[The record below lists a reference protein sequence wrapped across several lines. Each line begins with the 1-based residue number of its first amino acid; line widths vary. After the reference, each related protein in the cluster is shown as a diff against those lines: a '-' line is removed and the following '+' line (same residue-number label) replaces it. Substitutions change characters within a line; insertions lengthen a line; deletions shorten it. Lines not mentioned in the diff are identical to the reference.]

1 MKLHEAFNVLRG
13 DVVAFIGAGG
23 KTSTLIGLGHELAEI
38 GWRVLATTTAFIHQ
52 DQLNLLPCAL
62 RYDSGHEAISSAL
75 TEHHFVFL
83 HGDIIDGMVYGCP
96 QPYIRQLMDTIDSDV
111 LLVKADFADSRL
123 MKAPL
128 ENEPLIPADTSL
140 VIPVASLSV
149 LGQPFDDEHV
159 YNLKAIHA
167 RYGFPMDKPI
177 KSPWLAQ
184 VLRDET
190 LGLRGVP
197 EGRRI
202 VAFLNRTPTKGYGRA
217 RARLVAR
224 LALRKSRLYGVAIGS
239 VRGVDP
245 VHEVRRPIGAII
257 LAAGM
262 STRMGE
268 HKVLLPWTKEKTII
282 EHIIDQ
288 LMRSR
293 IDHITVVTGHMS
305 KEVKAIVEPLGVKV
319 VFNRGYK
326 SGEMLSSL
334 KAGLRSM
341 PDNVAT
347 TFVVLGD
354 QPRIQPRV
362 LYQLSTMYAQT
373 GHDLIAPSFEHK
385 RGHPLL
391 IGRRYWTEILG
402 ISRQGSLRDV
412 MKRYADDILYVNV
425 NTDSIL
431 RDVDTPDDYEQE
443 RLRAGLGRYD

>member
-1 MKLHEAFNVLRG
+1 MKLYEAFNVLRG
-13 DVVAFIGAGG
+13 DVIAFIGAGG
-23 KTSTLIGLGHELAEI
+23 KTSALIGLGHELADM
-38 GWRVLATTTAFIHQ
+38 GWRVLATTTAFIHEE
-52 DQLNLLPCAL
+52 QLDLMPCAL
-62 RYDSGHEAISSAL
+62 RYDCGREVMSQAL

-83 HGDIIDGMVYGCP
+83 HGDVIDGLVYGCP
-96 QPYIRQLMDTIDSDV
+96 PPYIPQLMDTIDSDV
-111 LLVKADFADSRL
+111 LLIKADVSDGRL
-123 MKAPL
+123 MKAPRQ
-128 ENEPLIPADTSL
+128 NEPVIPSDTSL

-149 LGQPFDDEHV
+149 LGQPFDDTHV
-159 YNLKAIHA
+159 YNINAIHK
-167 RYGFPMDKPI
+167 RYGFPKDKPI

-190 LGLRGVP
+190 LGLKGVP
-197 EGRRI
+197 KGRRI
-202 VAFLNRTPTKGYGRA
+202 VAFLNRTPAKGYARA

-224 LALRKSRLYGVAIGS
+224 LALRKSRFYGVAIGS
-239 VRGVDP
+239 VRGSDP
-245 VHEVRRPIGAII
+245 IHEVRRPLGAII

-268 HKVLLPWTKEKTII
+268 HKVLLPWTKKKTII

-288 LMRSR
+288 LRRSQ

-305 KEVKAIVEPLGVKV
+305 KEVKAIVEPLGVKT

-362 LYQLSTMYAQT
+362 LYQLSTKYAQT
-373 GHDLIAPSFEHK
+373 GHDLIAPSFERR

-391 IGRRYWTEILG
+391 IGRRYWAEILG
-402 ISRQGSLRDV
+402 LPRNGSLRDV

-431 RDVDTPDDYEQE
+431 RDVDTPDDYQQE
-443 RLRAGLGRYD
+443 RFRAGLGQYD